1 MPPSAPIAFPP
12 QGAAPAQDGQCEQ
25 QAEPPYTGVC
35 LGEVLANGIIQSM
48 NISREDA
55 KLSVGPGWGKLL
67 DEVYDRLEKFPDAY
81 VAEVK
86 EKWGTLRIY
95 VYGVDEDTLEFIDEI
110 EERSGTICEV
120 CGEPGKLR
128 DGGWIVCRCDKH
140 IGN

>member
-1 MPPSAPIAFPP
+1 
-12 QGAAPAQDGQCEQ
+12 
-25 QAEPPYTGVC
+25 
-35 LGEVLANGIIQSM
+35 M

-55 KLSVGPGWGKLL
+55 KLSVGPGWSKLL

-81 VAEVK
+81 ISQIK
-86 EKWGTLRIY
+86 EKKWGQLRIY